1 MMAPFLSL
9 RWGGMKFKPKRDKGM
24 VIQMTTIASSS
35 SSMQAGKAMSGNLRL
50 REFAKMYD

>member
-9 RWGGMKFKPKRDKGM
+9 RWGMKFKPKRDKGM